1 MKTDTS
7 AERLIRPV
15 RYIPFDIGAALSE
28 TKLKRIS
35 ELLER
40 KYQRLSPD
48 GYFRA
53 IGSGVALVF
62 RLTEQCRLYVFR
74 YGIGVFS
81 IEDAPYRF
89 DTSDAAFATE
99 YCQQRK
105 YRHKQILNF
114 QAEYSRLIQD
124 TIRLTRLAAH
134 VSRNESR
141 VSASDAWECN
151 GLSYVMTVSYLY
163 LEKSAFAWEQ
173 LDDTV
178 KKNLLVMLTPSL
190 MNMEDSLCSTYD
202 SASCGNIESLNL
214 KNYEPPR
221 NYSQTAEYGIYISWA
236 AVIPIL
242 KKENTAI
249 TELIEVL
256 EADLQAMWMYV
267 YCMQQDFI
275 RKKRMPYGMAEN
287 VQFNAQ
293 REFVRFHAL
302 SDTSMPEYIR
312 QIRTALIETSGMQ
325 ELMNSF
331 VDDLQ
336 YMIRKNKVLRDI
348 RLERMEYAK
357 TATLISLLGIS
368 AAELIRKRHKGWFE

>member
-1 MKTDTS
+1 
-7 AERLIRPV
+7 
-15 RYIPFDIGAALSE
+15 
-28 TKLKRIS
+28 
-35 ELLER
+35 
-40 KYQRLSPD
+40 
-48 GYFRA
+48 
-53 IGSGVALVF
+53 
-62 RLTEQCRLYVFR
+62 
-74 YGIGVFS
+74 
-81 IEDAPYRF
+81 
-89 DTSDAAFATE
+89 
-99 YCQQRK
+99 
-105 YRHKQILNF
+105 
-114 QAEYSRLIQD
+114 
-124 TIRLTRLAAH
+124 
-134 VSRNESR
+134 
-141 VSASDAWECN
+141 
-151 GLSYVMTVSYLY
+151 MTVSYLY
-163 LEKSAFAWEQ
+163 LEKSAFSWEQ

-190 MNMEDSLCSTYD
+190 MNMEDSLCSIYD

-312 QIRTALIETSGMQ
+312 QIRAALIETSGMQ